1 MTSAHTRPRKRFGQH
16 FLIRP
21 EITARILGL
30 AELSGAESVLE
41 IGPGRG
47 ALTAELRKRCR
58 RLVLIEI
65 DRDLVADLRARYGAD
80 PDVRIVE
87 ADVLNIDLAGELG
100 ADAPVT
106 VVANLPYNIS
116 TPIISRFVDRPELY
130 RRLVLMLQREV
141 AERICAEPGG
151 KEYGA
156 LTVAVQLAATARIA
170 LHVPPSAFKPQPK
183 VDSAVIVVEPFA
195 RALLTAEERAAV
207 RRVTRELFAQRR
219 KQLGKLL
226 RPLSPH
232 SGAILES
239 LGIDTRRR
247 PETLSPAD
255 FVSIARALAADG
267 GTPSAAAVGLRE

>member
-21 EITARILGL
+21 EITHRILGL
-30 AELSGAESVLE
+30 AELSGTESVLE

-47 ALTAELRKRCR
+47 ALTAELLEQCR

-65 DRDLVADLRARYGAD
+65 DRDLVADLRTRFGAE
-80 PDVRIVE
+80 PNVRIVE
-87 ADVLNIDLAGELG
+87 GDVLKIDLAAELG
-100 ADAPVT
+100 DDAPVT

-116 TPIISRFVDRPELY
+116 TPIISRFVGRPELY

-170 LHVPPSAFKPQPK
+170 MRVPPSAFRPPPK
-183 VDSAVIVVEPFA
+183 VDSAVIVIEPFA
-195 RALLTAEERAAV
+195 RARLSPEERAAV
-207 RRVTRELFAQRR
+207 RHVTRELFAQRR
-219 KQLGKLL
+219 KQLGNLM
-226 RPLSPH
+226 RNLSPRP
-232 SGAILES
+232 GAILDS
-239 LGIDTRRR
+239 LGIDARRR
-247 PETLSPAD
+247 PETLTPED
-255 FVSIARALAADG
+255 FVSIARALASQD
-267 GTPSAAAVGLRE
+267 GTPSDVVAARE